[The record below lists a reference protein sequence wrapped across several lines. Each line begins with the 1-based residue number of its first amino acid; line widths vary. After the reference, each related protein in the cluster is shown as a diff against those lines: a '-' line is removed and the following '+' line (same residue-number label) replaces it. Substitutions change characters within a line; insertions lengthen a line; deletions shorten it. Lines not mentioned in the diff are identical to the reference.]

1 MTTLMSPVVV
11 NPEAGLPQ
19 RPGDEQLTPR
29 QLEQLSLCAP
39 LKQKPTFAKFPG
51 AVVLRRY
58 SKGETIVCNGDSG
71 WTAFY
76 VLTTED
82 LLALRQAE
90 LEAAR
95 ERLDRPAAQQRTQWR
110 QRVSQRVALLQR
122 ELEQLQTRS
131 TQLAAARGGEAELPC
146 DAP

>member
-1 MTTLMSPVVV
+1 MSPVVV
-11 NPEAGLPQ
+11 NPEAGLPP
-19 RPGDEQLTPR
+19 RAGDEQLTPR

-58 SKGETIVCNGDSG
+58 AKGETIVRQGDAG

-82 LLALRQAE
+82 LLTLRQAE
-90 LEAAR
+90 LEAAQ
-95 ERLDRPAAQQRTQWR
+95 ERLDRSGAQQRPEWR
-110 QRVSQRVALLQR
+110 QRVQQRAQY
-122 ELEQLQTRS
+122 
-131 TQLAAARGGEAELPC
+131 
-146 DAP
+146 